1 MHHPLNE
8 QCSPIGA
15 LSTVATTRHSSSKRL
30 LLPASEVKPNHRGS
44 LSWKLDPSPTLK
56 ALDPTKL
63 RRQSPSGPRVN
74 VNCRPH
80 CKVPLQKTLNCRRL
94 RRACHDTYTTSSLEF
109 LFSRHRP
116 LFPQQLNPALP
127 SPTTQCAP
135 HKKKGIPHTNRH
147 GREPANRQP
156 PPSQRPPR
164 TGANVHLHSSRCHE
178 AQGKAPLRR
187 TQPEYINPPTSPFH
201 SPFHPP
207 LFVLHPPSHAVSSMP
222 GRIRLQIP
230 TIIPPSRHPTCKTY
244 PPSHITSSQPYLADP
259 YLADPAMMMR
269 PGEPCQRKA
278 SSSLTTHAHAHTQL

>member
-1 MHHPLNE
+1 M
-8 QCSPIGA
+8 
-15 LSTVATTRHSSSKRL
+15 
-30 LLPASEVKPNHRGS
+30 KPNHRGS
-44 LSWKLDPSPTLK
+44 LSWKLDPSPTLT

-63 RRQSPSGPRVN
+63 RRRSPSGPRVS

-94 RRACHDTYTTSSLEF
+94 RRACHDTDTTSSLEF

-164 TGANVHLHSSRCHE
+164 TGVNVHPVPRGARQGSAPPHPTRIFKPPDIPLSLPLPPPSLRSSSPIPRSQLHAGPYS
-178 AQGKAPLRR
+178 
-187 TQPEYINPPTSPFH
+187 PPTPH
-201 SPFHPP
+201 HHPA
-207 LFVLHPPSHAVSSMP
+207 LPPSHVQNLPAIPHHIIASLPWRPRDDDEVRGTLPAESFFVSHHT
-222 GRIRLQIP
+222 RTR
-230 TIIPPSRHPTCKTY
+230 THTT
-244 PPSHITSSQPYLADP
+244 
-259 YLADPAMMMR
+259 
-269 PGEPCQRKA
+269 
-278 SSSLTTHAHAHTQL
+278 LT

>member
-15 LSTVATTRHSSSKRL
+15 LSTAANDETFIFKEAPPPSFRGETKSSWL
-30 LLPASEVKPNHRGS
+30 VVLEIGS
-44 LSWKLDPSPTLK
+44 SPTLT

-63 RRQSPSGPRVN
+63 RRQPPSGPRVS

-230 TIIPPSRHPTCKTY
+230 TIMPPSRHPTCKTY
-244 PPSHITSSQPYLADP
+244 PPSHITSSHPYLG
-259 YLADPAMMMR
+259 DPAMMMR
-269 PGEPCQRKA
+269 SGEPCQRKA